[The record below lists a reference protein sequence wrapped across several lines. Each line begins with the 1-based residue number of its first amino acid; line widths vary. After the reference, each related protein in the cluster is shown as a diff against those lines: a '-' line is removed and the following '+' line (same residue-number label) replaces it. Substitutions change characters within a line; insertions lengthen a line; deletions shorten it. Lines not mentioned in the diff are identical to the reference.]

1 MPGYSNTICV
11 KQESN
16 SCFKK
21 LTVLNKKKTI
31 KKILVLGAWLL
42 VISGIATLLLAAN
55 RKEKE
60 HVCKDILIGIK
71 GNEGKFYVEKE
82 DVLKLIEKTAGGSL
96 LQQNITAINL
106 RKLEDGLKTNLW
118 IRNSELYFD
127 SKDALHVFV
136 EEREPIARVF
146 TTQGSSFYMDS
157 SGARMPL
164 LDKMS
169 IRVPVVTNFTSAR
182 RFDAADSALLQ
193 QTKGIIQFIY
203 NNEFWNAQVG
213 QIDITPDRKFEL
225 IPVVGDHIIKLGD
238 GENIDEKLN
247 KLYVFYKQV
256 MSKVGFNKY
265 AALDVEFKGQV
276 VAIKKEPTSP
286 VDSIQLQKNIEKLM
300 NRANMQNI
308 DDDMLPDQTLTTFAD
323 TTVRRTAA
331 QLNTVSTKTISNPI
345 EISQSNQNSAK
356 TKVDKKPIPKKQPVS
371 GEKPKQI
378 VKTNQ
383 VKKTQK
389 KVSSEEL
396 NKVKPKAVMPP
407 AH

>member
-1 MPGYSNTICV
+1 VY
-11 KQESN
+11 
-16 SCFKK
+16 K
-21 LTVLNKKKTI
+21 LTDLNKKKTI
-31 KKILVLGAWLL
+31 RKILVLGGWLL
-42 VISGIATLLLAAN
+42 VISGITTLLVAAN

-82 DVLKLIEKTAGGSL
+82 DVLRLMEKTMNGSL
-96 LQQNITAINL
+96 LQRSITTINL
-106 RKLEDGLKTNLW
+106 AKLENGLKTNPW
-118 IRNSELYFD
+118 IRNAELYFD

-169 IRVPVVTNFTSAR
+169 IRVPVVTNFTSAK
-182 RFDAADSALLQ
+182 RFDTSDTVLLQ
-193 QTKGIIQFIY
+193 QTKSIVQFIY
-203 NNEFWNAQVG
+203 GNEFWNAQVG

-225 IPVVGDHIIKLGD
+225 IPVIGDHIIKLGD
-238 GENIDEKLN
+238 GENIEEKLN
-247 KLYVFYKQV
+247 RLYVFYKQV

-286 VDSIQLQKNIEKLM
+286 VDSIQLQKNIEELM

-308 DDDMLPDQTLTTFAD
+308 EDDMLPDQTLNTTGAD
-323 TTVRRTAA
+323 TTVSKTAA
-331 QLNTVSTKTISNPI
+331 QVIPIAIGTVSTMTNSNPI
-345 EISQSNQNSAK
+345 EVNQSNQNTAK
-356 TKVDKKPIPKKQPVS
+356 TKVETKPIPKKQTIS
-371 GEKPKQI
+371 TEKPKQ
-378 VKTNQ
+378 VAKTNQ
-383 VKKTQK
+383 TKAGQK
-389 KVSSEEL
+389 KVSNVKV
-396 NKVKPKAVMPP
+396 NKAKPKAVMPKNEY
-407 AH
+407 

>member
-1 MPGYSNTICV
+1 
-11 KQESN
+11 
-16 SCFKK
+16 
-21 LTVLNKKKTI
+21 
-31 KKILVLGAWLL
+31 VLGGWLL
-42 VISGIATLLLAAN
+42 VISGITTLLVAAN
-55 RKEKE
+55 CKEKE

-82 DVLKLIEKTAGGSL
+82 DVLKLMEKTANGSL
-96 LQQNITAINL
+96 LQQSITAINL
-106 RKLEDGLKTNLW
+106 RRLEDGLKTNPW
-118 IRNSELYFD
+118 IRNAELYFD

-182 RFDAADSALLQ
+182 RFDAADSVLLQ
-193 QTKGIIQFIY
+193 QTKGIVQFIY
-203 NNEFWNAQVG
+203 GNEFWNAQVG

-225 IPVVGDHIIKLGD
+225 IPVIGDHIIKLGD
-238 GENIDEKLN
+238 GENIEEKLN
-247 KLYVFYKQV
+247 RLYVFYKQV

-286 VDSIQLQKNIEKLM
+286 VDSIQLQKNIEELM
-300 NRANMQNI
+300 YRANMQNI
-308 DDDMLPDQTLTTFAD
+308 DEDMLPDQTLNTKVD
-323 TTVRRTAA
+323 TTVSTAA
-331 QLNTVSTKTISNPI
+331 QNNTVSTKTNSNPI
-345 EISQSNQNSAK
+345 EINQSAQNTAK
-356 TKVDKKPIPKKQPVS
+356 TKVETKPIPKKQTVS
-371 GEKPKQI
+371 TEKPKQV

-383 VKKTQK
+383 TKTSQK
-389 KVSSEEL
+389 KVSNVKL
-396 NKVKPKAVMPP
+396 DKTKPKAVMPKQNEY
-407 AH
+407 

>member
-1 MPGYSNTICV
+1 
-11 KQESN
+11 
-16 SCFKK
+16 
-21 LTVLNKKKTI
+21 
-31 KKILVLGAWLL
+31 VLGGWLL
-42 VISGIATLLLAAN
+42 VISGITTLLVAAN
-55 RKEKE
+55 CKEKE

-82 DVLKLIEKTAGGSL
+82 DVLKLMEKTANGSL
-96 LQQNITAINL
+96 LQQSITAINL
-106 RKLEDGLKTNLW
+106 RRLEDGLKTNPW
-118 IRNSELYFD
+118 IRNAELYFD

-182 RFDAADSALLQ
+182 RFDAADSVLLQ
-193 QTKGIIQFIY
+193 QTKGIVQFIY
-203 NNEFWNAQVG
+203 GNEFWNAQVG

-225 IPVVGDHIIKLGD
+225 IPVIGDHIIKLGD
-238 GENIDEKLN
+238 GENIEEKLN
-247 KLYVFYKQV
+247 RLYVFYKQV

-286 VDSIQLQKNIEKLM
+286 VDSIQLQKNIEELM

-308 DDDMLPDQTLTTFAD
+308 DEDMLPDQTLNTKVD
-323 TTVRRTAA
+323 TTVSTAA
-331 QLNTVSTKTISNPI
+331 QNNTVSTKTNSNPI
-345 EISQSNQNSAK
+345 EINQSAQNTAK
-356 TKVDKKPIPKKQPVS
+356 TKVETKPIPKKQTVS
-371 GEKPKQI
+371 TEKPKQV

-383 VKKTQK
+383 TKTSQK
-389 KVSSEEL
+389 KVSNVKL
-396 NKVKPKAVMPP
+396 DKTKPKAVMPKQNEY
-407 AH
+407 